1 MRRISTYIYQ
11 QKNWAGFAWDSD
23 ALMPKLGIVRHMQGK
38 LSGKMEAL
46 GFSLREEAVLETF
59 TIDVLKSSEIEGELL
74 QPEQVRSSIAR
85 KLGMDISG
93 LVRSDR
99 HVDGVVEMM
108 MDATQNYNQPI
119 SQKRLFAWHTSLF
132 PTGISGMH
140 KIAVGKWRNDTN
152 GPMQVVSGA
161 LGKERVHYQAPDAD
175 LINAEMNHFIKWFNS
190 KEIIDPVLKAA
201 IAHLWFVT
209 IHPFEDGNGRMARTI
224 TDMQL
229 ARADGNNQRFYSMS
243 AQIRVER
250 NKYYDILEQTQKG
263 TLDITVWL
271 TWFIDCLISALTA
284 TEKTLHNVLAKAHF
298 WEKHTTT
305 ALNERQHKML
315 NKLLDGFDGKLTSVK
330 WAKIN
335 KCSTDT
341 ALRDIQDLIKKSI
354 LQKDPAGGRSTNYLL
369 NL

>member
-1 MRRISTYIYQ
+1 MRRIYTYIYQ
-11 QKNWAGFAWDSD
+11 RKDWNCFTWNSD
-23 ALMPKLGIVRHMQGK
+23 ALMQKLGMVRHMQGK

-108 MDATQNYNQPI
+108 MDATQNYHQPI
-119 SQKRLFAWHTSLF
+119 SQKRLFAWHASLF
-132 PTGISGMH
+132 PTGRSGMH
-140 KIAVGKWRNDTN
+140 KITVGKWRNDAN

-161 LGKERVHYQAPDAD
+161 LGKERVHYQAPDAN
-175 LINAEMNHFIKWFNS
+175 LVNTEMNHFIKWFNS
-190 KEIIDPVLKAA
+190 KETTDPVLKAA

-243 AQIRVER
+243 AQIRLER
-250 NKYYDILEQTQKG
+250 NKYYEILEQTQKG
-263 TLDITVWL
+263 TLDITKWL
-271 TWFIDCLISALTA
+271 IWFLDCLISALTA
-284 TEKTLHNVLAKAHF
+284 TEKILHDVLAKAHF

-305 ALNERQHKML
+305 VLNERQHKML
-315 NKLLDGFDGKLTSVK
+315 NKLLDRFEGKLTSVK

-335 KCSTDT
+335 KCSADT

-354 LQKDPAGGRSTNYLL
+354 LLKDPSGGRSTNYLL